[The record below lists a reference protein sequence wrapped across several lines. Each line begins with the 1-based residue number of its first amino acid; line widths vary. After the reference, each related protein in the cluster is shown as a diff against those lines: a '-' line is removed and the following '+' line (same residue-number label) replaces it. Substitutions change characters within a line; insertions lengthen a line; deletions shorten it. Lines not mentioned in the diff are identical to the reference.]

1 MQKKQIH
8 DEPTEEYKAALAAKE
23 AQKLKEE
30 QDARAEQIRAKQSA
44 AKAKREMEAK
54 KKELQTELA
63 GKKIA
68 ECNARIKKVEEVLA
82 NEKSYDLVAKIALW
96 LFVLMMAV
104 TAIAFFLGLGVDSVL
119 ITMVIAFFLICF
131 SIFFQTKP
139 NFARRKITENRR
151 KIAKIRKELSKV
163 KNRR

>member
-23 AQKLKEE
+23 AQRKKEQ
-30 QDARAEQIRAKQSA
+30 QDTRVSQMREKQAA

-54 KKELQTELA
+54 KKELQSELA

-68 ECNARIKKVEEVLA
+68 ECNARIKKAEETLA
-82 NEKSYDLVAKIALW
+82 SEKAYDLGAKITLGLFALMI
-96 LFVLMMAV
+96 FVSIAV
-104 TAIAFFLGLGVDSVL
+104 FLVGLGVDAL
-119 ITMVIAFFLICF
+119 IIAMSIAFLTICL

-139 NFARRKITENRR
+139 DFARKKISDNNKR
-151 KIAKIRKELSKV
+151 IAKIRKELYGT